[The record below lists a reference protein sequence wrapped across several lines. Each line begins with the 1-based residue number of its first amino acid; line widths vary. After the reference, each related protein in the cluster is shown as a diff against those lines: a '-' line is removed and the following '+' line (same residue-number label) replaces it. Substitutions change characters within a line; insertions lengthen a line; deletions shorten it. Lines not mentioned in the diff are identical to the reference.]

1 MKQLVL
7 LLAGLLASLTATAQ
21 APTPPTDL
29 LLVGTFHFH
38 NPGADLVKTATFDVL
53 APKPQAELESM
64 TNRISAYGVQK
75 IFVEWGHDE
84 QAALDTLYREY
95 LGGQYEAYV
104 KRRFPAKRQN
114 FYLRNEIIQLA
125 FRAGQK
131 AGLPRIHAF
140 DYNGTR
146 FPFDSVQRAIK
157 AAGQQPQQQQIEATF
172 QRMGAEQNRK
182 IATLTLTQ
190 LLLDTNLPAELDA
203 NKRSYLELL
212 NRAGRP
218 DDFAGPYLVSEW
230 YRRNLYMYSLV
241 QKLTAPT
248 DRHVLVLVGAGHA
261 AMLRDFIRF
270 DPRFRLRELREV
282 LK

>member
-1 MKQLVL
+1 MKRILL
-7 LLAGLLASLTATAQ
+7 LLGGLLAGLTAPAQ
-21 APTPPTDL
+21 AQAPPTDL

-38 NPGADLVKTATFDVL
+38 NPGADLVKIATFDVL
-53 APKPQAELESM
+53 APKPQAELEAM
-64 TNRISAYGVQK
+64 TNRFKAYGPQK
-75 IFVEWGHDE
+75 VFVEWSYDD

-95 LGGQYEAYV
+95 LGGKYEAYV

-114 FYLRNEIIQLA
+114 FYLRNEIMQLA
-125 FRAGQK
+125 FRTGKK
-131 AGLPRIHAF
+131 AGLARIYAF
-140 DYNGTR
+140 DYNGTS

-157 AAGQQPQQQQIEATF
+157 AAGQQPLQQQIEATF

-230 YRRNLYMYSLV
+230 YRRNLYMYSLI

-248 DRHVLVLVGAGHA
+248 DGRVLVLVGAGHA
-261 AMLRDFIRF
+261 AMLRDFIQF
-270 DPRFRLRELREV
+270 DPRFRLRQLREV